1 MRASFFVL
9 LSLLVF
15 GVWGCGDQ
23 SGEKAAETGGQ
34 ESSESPPASAQLPP
48 SDVTASSGD
57 QLAVEPVESM
67 PLEGLFIKAYFD
79 VDGAVTEMSVK
90 AGEKFSFGVW
100 AETAPPYTTTA
111 AQYSLDL
118 PPGVRVLSVNEFAAT
133 KGSIGSY
140 QGNFQIAYEC
150 QPSGRFRMVEYFCVA
165 DPEFQGGEV
174 KVVPGFDS
182 NGAPYLGYSTCDF
195 QHGPAAGGS
204 ATLKLK

>member
-1 MRASFFVL
+1 MRALFFVL
-9 LSLLVF
+9 GALLVF

-34 ESSESPPASAQLPP
+34 ETSENPSASAQLPP
-48 SDVTASSGD
+48 ADVTSTPGD

-67 PLEGLFIKAYFD
+67 PLEGMFIKPYFD

-90 AGEKFSFGVW
+90 AGEEFSFGVW
-100 AETAPPYTTTA
+100 AETVEPYTTNA

-118 PPGVRVLSVNEFAAT
+118 PSGVRVRSVNEFAA
-133 KGSIGSY
+133 KKASIGSY
-140 QGNFQIAYEC
+140 LDNYQIAYEC
-150 QPSGRFRMVEYFCVA
+150 QPSGRFRLVEYFCVA
-165 DPEFQGGEV
+165 DPEFKGGEL

-182 NGAPYLGYSTCDF
+182 RGVPYLGFSTCDF
-195 QHGPAAGGS
+195 QHGPAAAGS